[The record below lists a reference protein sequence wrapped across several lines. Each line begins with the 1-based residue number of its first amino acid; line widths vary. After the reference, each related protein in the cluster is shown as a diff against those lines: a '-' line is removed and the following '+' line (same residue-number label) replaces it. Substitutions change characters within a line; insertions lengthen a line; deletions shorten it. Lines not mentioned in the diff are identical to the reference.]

1 MVIQIVPSAQHGGD
15 IMHDVKHVAVGR
27 TLESWDPRLSSCS
40 MKERR
45 LRTCDA
51 GDVVAFKL
59 ADTLSEL
66 WGCGLVA
73 RRKVLSRYPHDI
85 ILLGFSK
92 TFDKEP
98 ELAGVVNDDSLS
110 IIEVQN
116 TSDVS
121 ICTNPNWRVLGKWP
135 GFHRDDWPV
144 FPWLSATNK
153 LDVLDIDHPQVN
165 LRIEA
170 SCIPAK
176 DWKHYDFRVA
186 VVNPD
191 AMRWAIPRM
200 LACGE
205 AAPYYT
211 KTKHTA
217 WKRNKNAIWE
227 AVLAKTT
234 KKDML
239 EVKKVLAALEER
251 KQAESADDE

>member
-1 MVIQIVPSAQHGGD
+1 MVRDGHGQE
-15 IMHDVKHVAVGR
+15 IS
-27 TLESWDPRLSSCS
+27 EQCLSSRK
-40 MKERR
+40 MKEKQ
-45 LRTCDA
+45 LRICDE

-59 ADTLSEL
+59 ADTLSEW

-73 RRKVLSRYPHDI
+73 RRKVFSRYPHDI
-85 ILLGFSK
+85 ILFGFSK
-92 TFDKEP
+92 TFEEEP
-98 ELAGVVNDDSLS
+98 ELPDVVNDESLC

-144 FPWLSATNK
+144 FPWLNATNK
-153 LDVLDIDHPQVN
+153 LDVLDIDHPHGN

-170 SCIPAK
+170 SCIPEK
-176 DWKHYDFRVA
+176 DWKLCDFRVA

-191 AMRWAIPRM
+191 AMRWAIPRK

-205 AAPYYT
+205 TAPYYT
-211 KTKHTA
+211 KAKLNA
-217 WKRNKNAIWE
+217 WKRNKNAIWD
-227 AVLAKTT
+227 AILAKTT
-234 KKDML
+234 KKDMV
-239 EVKKVLAALEER
+239 EVKKVLAELENK